1 VAVVKSP
8 FSGPQRPDPAAPW
21 TSEEVAARLE
31 HVFEMCTAEY
41 HFIPGEDDWTA
52 LRKACSLIRSVCQ
65 VVEAVESDLDHLS
78 RHADEEM
85 CRAIDLVRGWP
96 NE

>member
-1 VAVVKSP
+1 MKSP

-52 LRKACSLIRSVCQ
+52 LRKACSLIRS
-65 VVEAVESDLDHLS
+65 EGSTDNSAVFHTK
-78 RHADEEM
+78 
-85 CRAIDLVRGWP
+85 GY
-96 NE
+96 